1 MSTPNHE
8 PTEDDLMS
16 IARAIQDLDNLLE
29 LMKVRLSRAKPWQ
42 RQLAEQL
49 AEIDQ
54 RLQVVRMTIA
64 MSRDDI
70 EVLAADC
77 GLSPSQ
83 FRDMMKRGPRA
94 ADELLELMK
103 VLDIDEARL
112 KAVNRGALNNMKLIC
127 AECGRKSE
135 CRGSLRR
142 GTASRAYR
150 TFCSNSELLDDAR
163 RLRPTLVA

>member
-1 MSTPNHE
+1 MTAPSLLQTARHFVSRYWDLYRDRAESRNELAYMTPG
-8 PTEDDLMS
+8 
-16 IARAIQDLDNLLE
+16 
-29 LMKVRLSRAKPWQ
+29 
-42 RQLAEQL
+42 
-49 AEIDQ
+49 
-54 RLQVVRMTIA
+54 
-64 MSRDDI
+64 DI

-103 VLDIDEARL
+103 VLDIDEARR
-112 KAVNRGALNNMKLIC
+112 KAVNRGALNDMKLIC

-142 GTASRAYR
+142 GTASREYR
-150 TFCSNSELLDDAR
+150 TFCNNSELLDDAR
-163 RLRPTLVA
+163 RLRPSLVA